1 MAASGEAV
9 FAVSG
14 QQVYKHLGRRPNAL
28 SVCLLMWLCESV
40 SECVC
45 VWGHRAS
52 KKKLRSI
59 LNKFDKHLEKS
70 QTLHANLS

>member
-28 SVCLLMWLCESV
+28 SVCLLMCLCESV

-45 VWGHRAS
+45 VCGGIEHL
-52 KKKLRSI
+52 KKI
-59 LNKFDKHLEKS
+59 EKHLK
-70 QTLHANLS
+70 QI